1 MKLLF
6 TLSFLLIS
14 IASFSQNSEEFFN
27 VTNSENPWIPELSSE
42 NPWNSEKSEENPW
55 KAEKSEENPWGN
67 YVSETELEE
76 TRDLDSSKS
85 KINSTELKESQN
97 QLSKLSLKDIKEKG
111 YTEFSGKNSFA
122 LGFALSMILN
132 FYAIVPSMLVALT
145 PSFNETIALNNFNND
160 NPTATKEQK
169 KYYKRGIKNKRA
181 GKTALGVVLGSI
193 TQVGILLIILTTFIF

>member
-14 IASFSQNSEEFFN
+14 IASFSQNSEELFN
-27 VTNSENPWIPELSSE
+27 VTNLENPWIPELSSE
-42 NPWNSEKSEENPW
+42 NPWKSEKNEENPW

-76 TRDLDSSKS
+76 ISDLDSL
-85 KINSTELKESQN
+85 NNNVVSTDLTESQN

-122 LGFALSMILN
+122 LSFALSMILN
-132 FYAIVPSMLVALT
+132 FYAIVPSMLVALS
-145 PSFNETIALNNFNND
+145 PSSNEKFALEKFEKKY
-160 NPTATKEQK
+160 PSATKEQK
-169 KYYKRGIKNKRA
+169 KYYRRGIKNKRA
-181 GKTALGVVLGSI
+181 GKTALGVIFGSI
-193 TQVGILLIILTTFIF
+193 SQVGIILIILTAFIF